1 MQRTVVDLPE
11 PDGPMITSFFAL
23 GDLKIDVFQNVQI
36 APERRLFSLSHQPRS
51 AYFFRY
57 SRGVMP
63 KCALNARL
71 K

>member
-1 MQRTVVDLPE
+1 MCKKPRPFRFSGKE
-11 PDGPMITSFFAL
+11 
-23 GDLKIDVFQNVQI
+23 K
-36 APERRLFSLSHQPRS
+36 ERPRF

>member
-1 MQRTVVDLPE
+1 MRKKTRPFCFSGKE
-11 PDGPMITSFFAL
+11 
-23 GDLKIDVFQNVQI
+23 K
-36 APERRLFSLSHQPRS
+36 ERPQF

>member
-1 MQRTVVDLPE
+1 MRKKR
-11 PDGPMITSFFAL
+11 G
-23 GDLKIDVFQNVQI
+23 
-36 APERRLFSLSHQPRS
+36 RSLSFPEKRKKRKRPRFV
-51 AYFFRY
+51 YFFRY